1 MDVGGERE
9 QGAEALPAKCASQLN
24 ASGLAETLLYYSEVP
39 MNPHSKLEF
48 FARNMRSSDLDL
60 VVKNEAEAYE
70 HPWSKRIFI
79 DCLRAGYQ
87 CWVLANKQQIIA
99 HGVISVATGESHLL
113 TLCVSPEFQRQ
124 GFARKLVRILLDRA
138 CKLEASVCFL
148 EVRSSNA
155 GAIALY
161 QSMGFMQVGERKNYY
176 PDHRRG
182 GEDALILSRQ
192 LPLR

>member
-1 MDVGGERE
+1 
-9 QGAEALPAKCASQLN
+9 
-24 ASGLAETLLYYSEVP
+24 
-39 MNPHSKLEF
+39 MNPHPKLEF

-60 VVKNEAEAYE
+60 VVKNEADAYE

-79 DCLRAGYQ
+79 DCLRSGYQ

-99 HGVISVATGESHLL
+99 HGVMSVARGECHLL

-124 GFARKLVRILLDRA
+124 GFARKLFQILLDRA
-138 CKLEASVCFL
+138 FKLEASVCFL

-161 QSMGFMQVGERKNYY
+161 QSMGFVQVWEHRNYY
-176 PDHRRG
+176 PNQRMNR
-182 GEDALILSRQ
+182 EDALILSRQ

>member
-1 MDVGGERE
+1 
-9 QGAEALPAKCASQLN
+9 
-24 ASGLAETLLYYSEVP
+24 
-39 MNPHSKLEF
+39 
-48 FARNMRSSDLDL
+48 L
-60 VVKNEAEAYE
+60 V
-70 HPWSKRIFI
+70 
-79 DCLRAGYQ
+79 Q
-87 CWVLANKQQIIA
+87 
-99 HGVISVATGESHLL
+99 
-113 TLCVSPEFQRQ
+113 
-124 GFARKLVRILLDRA
+124 ILLDRA